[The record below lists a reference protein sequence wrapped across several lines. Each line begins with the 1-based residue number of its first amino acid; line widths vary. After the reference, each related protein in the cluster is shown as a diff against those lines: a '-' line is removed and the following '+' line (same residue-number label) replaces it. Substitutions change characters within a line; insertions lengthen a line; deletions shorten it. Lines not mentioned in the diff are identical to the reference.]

1 MATDD
6 KTETTTT
13 TPPDTTGTGTTST
26 TSTTTSTSDNKD
38 SELIA
43 KIVQEKVD
51 ASLTDI
57 KGKLDN
63 AFAARDEA
71 LRKVAEFEAKE
82 KEANIKRLEDEGKHK
97 EAYELKLAEERAA
110 KEVLMKRV
118 TELSR
123 DVSVRDALKGYSF
136 RNDNASE
143 MAYRE
148 IVAQLVQNEQG
159 SWVHRSGVSIKEF
172 AEAFSKGDEHSF
184 LFKPKASSGAGTTTA
199 TSTAPGEVKSLFQ
212 LPQSEVLKMAAEGK
226 FGTPKI

>member
-6 KTETTTT
+6 KTDTTTT
-13 TPPDTTGTGTTST
+13 TSTDTTGTTST
-26 TSTTTSTSDNKD
+26 TGTSTSDNKD

-71 LRKVAEFEAKE
+71 LRKVAEFETKE

-110 KEVLMKRV
+110 KDVLMKRV

-148 IVAQLVQNEQG
+148 IVAQLVQNDQG
-159 SWVHRSGVSIKEF
+159 SWVHRSGVSIREF
-172 AEAFSKGDEHSF
+172 AEAFSKGEEHSF

-199 TSTAPGEVKSLFQ
+199 TSTASGEVKSLFQ
-212 LPQSEVLKMAAEGK
+212 LPQAEVLKMAAEGK

>member
-6 KTETTTT
+6 KTDTTATTTT
-13 TPPDTTGTGTTST
+13 PDTTGTTGTTTTAST
-26 TSTTTSTSDNKD
+26 TDNKD

-43 KIVQEKVD
+43 KIVQEKLD
-51 ASLTDI
+51 ASLVDI

-82 KEANIKRLEDEGKHK
+82 KEANIKRLEEEGKHK
-97 EAYELKLAEERAA
+97 EVFELKLAEERAA
-110 KEVLMKRV
+110 KEVLAKKV

-123 DVSVRDALKGYSF
+123 DVSVRDALKGFSF

-148 IVAQLVQNEQG
+148 IIGQLVQNEQG

-172 AEAFSKGDEHSF
+172 AEAFSKGEEHSF
-184 LFKPKASSGAGTTTA
+184 LFKPKASSGAGTTQS
-199 TSTAPGEVKSLFQ
+199 TSTASGEVKSLFQ
-212 LPQSEVLKMAAEGK
+212 LPQADVLKMAAEGK